1 MKTLQDFFTELT
13 ASDELKNAFTQAV
26 EENKVADFLKQN
38 DCNATEAELKAFL
51 TEKAEG
57 TKSLSSEE
65 LDNVAG
71 GSLARHILEATRG
84 AFAGLSEA
92 LR

>member
-26 EENKVADFLKQN
+26 EENKVADFLKKN
-38 DCNATEAELKAFL
+38 NCNATEAELKAFL

-65 LDNVAG
+65 LDNIAG
-71 GSLARHILEATRG
+71 GSLMRDLLETVRG
-84 AFAGLSEA
+84 VVAGLPEA